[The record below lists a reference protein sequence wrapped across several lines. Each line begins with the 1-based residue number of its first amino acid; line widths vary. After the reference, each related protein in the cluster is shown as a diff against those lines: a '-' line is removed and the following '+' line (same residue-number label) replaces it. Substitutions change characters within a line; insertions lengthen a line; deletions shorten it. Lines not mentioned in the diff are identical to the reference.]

1 MRRWW
6 IDTGERV
13 VSTAVGAFLAVMV
26 ARLSGA
32 DAFSDVDWRTA
43 LDVSSLAALVSL
55 CKAIL
60 ATRVGDKDSAALL
73 PADKS

>member
-26 ARLSGA
+26 ARLSGT

-55 CKAIL
+55 IKAIL
-60 ATRVGDKDSAALL
+60 ATRVGDKNSAALL

>member
-13 VSTAVGAFLAVMV
+13 VSTAVGAFLAVMLM
-26 ARLSGA
+26 RLSGA
-32 DAFSDVDWRTA
+32 EAASDVDWRTA

-55 CKAIL
+55 IKAIL

-73 PADKS
+73 PADKP